1 MRMPFR
7 RSRSSASD
15 AGRDPDAS
23 RVHHQSCHLC
33 EASCGIRITV
43 DRDGAIADVRGDE
56 ADPFSRGYV
65 CPKVMG
71 LVDVHRDPDRL
82 RTPLARRTRG
92 GPLEPI
98 GWDEAFDLVASRL
111 LAIRREHGL
120 DSLAVY
126 QGNPTAHNF
135 GLLTFGQIFLRR
147 LGTKNLY
154 SATSADQLPHML
166 SSLLMF
172 GHQLL
177 LPVPDLDRTQY
188 LLVLGAN
195 PAVSNGSLM
204 TAPDIKRR
212 FAELRARGGQVVV
225 VDPRRTETSRLADR
239 HVFIRPG
246 TDALLLLGV
255 LHTIFAERLERP
267 GRLAA
272 LASGEDDV
280 RRLVADFSPERVAGA
295 TGVSADEVRRIA
307 RELAGASSA
316 AVYGRVGSCTQEFG
330 GLTSWLINLVNFITG
345 NLDRAGGAMFST
357 PPLDLLGAAARVGHR
372 GGFARFRSR
381 VRGLPEFGGELPVA
395 ALAEEIE
402 APGPGRIRALLT
414 SAGNPVL
421 SVPNG
426 SRLERALG
434 ELDFMVSID
443 FYVNETTRHADVI
456 LPPTFALERDQFELA
471 AFLVS
476 VRNGAKAWRALYPR
490 AADQRH
496 DWEIC
501 LELMTRMELGDRAL
515 GRAGGSLLR
524 RAGRR
529 LGPRGI
535 AALGLRLGPYR
546 RRRLTLAAIEQ
557 APHGVDL
564 GPLEPR
570 LPDALY
576 TDDRRIQLAP
586 AEYQADLDRLRRRWL
601 DGAAASPADRPFL
614 LIGRRQLRS
623 NNSWLHNSQ
632 RLVKGK
638 PRCTLLVHPADAAH
652 LGLDD
657 GGRAEVRSRVGAA
670 VVPVEVSDEIMPGV
684 VSLPHGWGHD
694 RPGIGLRVAAAH
706 PGASVNDLTDD
717 EHIDQLSG
725 TISFSGVP
733 VAVARV
739 AGAATAPVA
748 LAEPA

>member
-1 MRMPFR
+1 MRIR
-7 RSRSSASD
+7 LSRKSPSAPP
-15 AGRDPDAS
+15 GS
-23 RVHHQSCHLC
+23 RIHHQGCHLC
-33 EASCGIRITV
+33 EASCGIRITL
-43 DRDGAIADVRGDE
+43 DDAGAITDVRGDE
-56 ADPFSRGYV
+56 EDPFSRGYV

-71 LVDVHRDPDRL
+71 LVDVHGDPDRL

-92 GPLEPI
+92 GPLEPV
-98 GWDEAFDLVASRL
+98 GWDEAFDLVAARL
-111 LAIRREHGL
+111 QAIRREHGP
-120 DSLAVY
+120 DAIAVY

-135 GLLTFGQIFLRR
+135 GLLTFGQLFMRR

-177 LPVPDLDRTQY
+177 LPVPDLDRTHY

-204 TAPDIKRR
+204 TAPNIKRR

-225 VDPRRTETSRLADR
+225 VDPRRTETARLADR

-246 TDALLLLGV
+246 TDALFLLGLLHV
-255 LHTIFAERLERP
+255 LHAEKLWRP

-272 LASGEDDV
+272 LATGEDEV
-280 RRLVADFSPERVAGA
+280 RRLVVQFPPERVAA
-295 TGVSADEVRRIA
+295 AAGVPAEEIRRIA
-307 RELAGASSA
+307 RELAA
-316 AVYGRVGSCTQEFG
+316 AESGSVYGRVGSCTQEFG
-330 GLTSWLINLVNFITG
+330 GLTSWLINLVNYGTG

-357 PPLDLLGAAARVGHR
+357 PPLDLLGAAARLGHR
-372 GGFARFRSR
+372 GGFARFKSR

-395 ALAEEIE
+395 VLAEEIE
-402 APGPGRIRALLT
+402 TPGPGRIRALLT

-421 SVPNG
+421 STPNG
-426 SRLERALG
+426 ARLERALP
-434 ELDFMVSID
+434 ELDFMVAID
-443 FYVNETTRHADVI
+443 FYLNETTRHADVI
-456 LPPTFALERDQFELA
+456 LPPTFALERDQIELA

-476 VRNGAKAWRALYPR
+476 VRNGARAWRALYPR
-490 AADQRH
+490 GPEQRH

-501 LELMTRMELGDRAL
+501 LELMSRLELGNAAGGRL
-515 GRAGGSLLR
+515 GRAGSALFR

-546 RRRLTLAAIEQ
+546 KRGLTLGEVEK

-576 TDDRRIQLAP
+576 TEDRRLHLAP
-586 AEYQADLDRLRRRWL
+586 REYQDDLDRLRGRWL
-601 DGAAASPADRPFL
+601 DGVPIAPHDRPFL
-614 LIGRRQLRS
+614 LVGRRQLRS
-623 NNSWLHNSQ
+623 NNSWLHNSE

-638 PRCTLLVHPADAAH
+638 PRCTLLVHPSDAAR
-652 LGLDD
+652 LGLLD
-657 GGRAEVRSRVGAA
+657 GTRARVRSRVGTAL
-670 VVPVEVSDEIMPGV
+670 VPVEVSDDIMPGV

-706 PGASVNDLTDD
+706 PGASLNDLTDE
-717 EHIDQLSG
+717 EHLDQLSG
-725 TISFSGVP
+725 TSSFSGVP
-733 VAVARV
+733 VAVEAAEV
-739 AGAATAPVA
+739 EMAAVEQAG
-748 LAEPA
+748 

>member
-1 MRMPFR
+1 MRSPFR
-7 RSRSSASD
+7 APAATRTA
-15 AGRDPDAS
+15 
-23 RVHHQSCHLC
+23 RVHHQACHLC
-33 EASCGIRITV
+33 EASCGIRITL
-43 DRDGAIADVRGDE
+43 DEAGDIADVRGDE
-56 ADPFSRGYV
+56 QDPFSRGYV

-71 LVDVHRDPDRL
+71 LVDVHSDPDRL
-82 RTPLARRTRG
+82 RTPMIRRERG
-92 GPLEPI
+92 GPLEPA

-111 LAIRREHGL
+111 LAIRREHGP
-120 DSLAVY
+120 DAIAVY

-135 GLLTFGQIFLRR
+135 GLLTFGQLFLRR

-177 LPVPDLDRTQY
+177 LPVPDLDRTHY

-212 FAELRARGGQVVV
+212 FTDLHARGGQIVV
-225 VDPRRTETSRLADR
+225 VDPRRTETARLADR
-239 HVFIRPG
+239 HLFIRPG
-246 TDALLLLGV
+246 TDALFLLGLLHV
-255 LHTIFAERLERP
+255 LHAEGLTRP

-272 LASGEDDV
+272 LADGEEDV
-280 RRLVADFSPERVAGA
+280 RRLVADFPPELVAGP
-295 TGVSADEVRRIA
+295 TGIDADEIRRVA
-307 RELAGASSA
+307 RELAAAESA

-330 GLTSWLINLVNFITG
+330 GLTSWLINLVNYATG
-345 NLDRAGGAMFST
+345 NLDRPGGAMFST
-357 PPLDLLGAAARVGHR
+357 PPLDLLTAAARLGQR

-381 VRGLPEFGGELPVA
+381 VRGLPEFGGELPGAV
-395 ALAEEIE
+395 LAEEIE
-402 APGPGRIRALLT
+402 TPGPGRIRALLT

-426 SRLERALG
+426 ARLERALPA
-434 ELDFMVSID
+434 LDFFVAID

-476 VRNGAKAWRALYPR
+476 VRNGARAWRALYPR
-490 AADQRH
+490 GPEQRH

-501 LELMTRMELGDRAL
+501 LELMSRMEAGGRL
-515 GRAGGSLLR
+515 GRAGGAVAR
-524 RAGRR
+524 RLGRA

-535 AALGLRLGPYR
+535 ASLALRLGPYR
-546 RRRLTLAAIEQ
+546 KQKLTLEAIER
-557 APHGVDL
+557 APHGIDL
-564 GPLEPR
+564 GPLVPR

-576 TDDRRIQLAP
+576 TEDRRLHLAP
-586 AEYQADLDRLRRRWL
+586 REYRDDLARLRGRWL
-601 DGAAASPADRPFL
+601 DGVAVAPADRPFL

-638 PRCTLLVHPADAAH
+638 PRCTLLVHPSDAAR
-652 LGLDD
+652 LGLTD
-657 GGRAEVRSRVGAA
+657 GGSAQVSSRVGAA
-670 VVPVEVSDEIMPGV
+670 RVPVEVTDEVMPGV
-684 VSLPHGWGHD
+684 VSLPHGWGHG
-694 RPGIGLRVAAAH
+694 RPGIGLRVAAAN
-706 PGASVNDLTDD
+706 PGTSINDLTDD
-717 EHIDQLSG
+717 EHLDRLSG
-725 TISFSGVP
+725 TTSFSGVP
-733 VAVARV
+733 VAVE
-739 AGAATAPVA
+739 AG
-748 LAEPA
+748 